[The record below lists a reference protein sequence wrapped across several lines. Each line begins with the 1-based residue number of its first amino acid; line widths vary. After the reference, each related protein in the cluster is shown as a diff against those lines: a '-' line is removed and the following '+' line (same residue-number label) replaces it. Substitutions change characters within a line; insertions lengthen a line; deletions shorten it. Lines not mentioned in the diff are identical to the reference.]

1 MAHDIAEWLDGLGLG
16 QYAQAFA
23 DSEIDFDVLSK
34 LSDDDLKELG
44 LTLGARRRLGT
55 AIEALSSEEH
65 RTQPVSPPARGTELH
80 PTEAERQS
88 YRASGAWS
96 VRLTFGIFKASARRN
111 DRRLDIQKSDVR
123 DQSLGCHLKR
133 SSAYLRDVGTD
144 GFFRQRRH
152 RRV

>member
-23 DSEIDFDVLSK
+23 DSEIDFEVLSK

-65 RTQPVSPPARGTELH
+65 RTQPVSPPARGT
-80 PTEAERQS
+80 
-88 YRASGAWS
+88 
-96 VRLTFGIFKASARRN
+96 
-111 DRRLDIQKSDVR
+111 
-123 DQSLGCHLKR
+123 
-133 SSAYLRDVGTD
+133 
-144 GFFRQRRH
+144 
-152 RRV
+152 